1 MLLHPTCAT
10 LLNLRPESQSANCLF
25 CASCF
30 FSELRCPCAANL
42 SIKLRVRRRW
52 WGNGAVALPPAV
64 RAMGPWLCLRV
75 SPKAMCPARS
85 SCSRSPEGVALQWGR
100 GDLRPPTVYK
110 SAEPG
115 SRPRR
120 AARLAPGIHRS
131 SCTCAVP
138 ICDRQGAYSKSWCA
152 RSGAKCTPR

>member
-25 CASCF
+25 CVSCF
-30 FSELRCPCAANL
+30 ISELRCPCAANL
-42 SIKLRVRRRW
+42 SNKLRVRRLW

-64 RAMGPWLCLRV
+64 RAMGPWLCLRRC
-75 SPKAMCPARS
+75 A
-85 SCSRSPEGVALQWGR
+85 QWGR

-120 AARLAPGIHRS
+120 ASRLAPGIHRS

-138 ICDRQGAYSKSWCA
+138 ICDRQGAYSKSWCT
-152 RSGAKCTPR
+152 RSGAKCAPR